1 MKEKK
6 KDYSTLANVF
16 LVLAILIGISGMWE
30 FALIFIFLSFVI
42 NGKNVSYLSKKI
54 ELKES
59 RVRLLFSTGGLI
71 LFGYFAFSPSSI
83 LEQAGAGFIGFV
95 VALIF
100 FIINLIKY
108 LRERKK

>member
-16 LVLAILIGISGMWE
+16 LVLAIIIGISGMWG
-30 FALIFIFLSFVI
+30 FALIFIFLSLVI
-42 NGKNVSYLSKKI
+42 NGKNISYLSKKI
-54 ELKES
+54 ELGES
-59 RVRLLFSTGGLI
+59 GIRLLFSILGLI
-71 LFGYFAFSPSSI
+71 FFGYFAFSPSSI
-83 LEQAGAGFIGFV
+83 PEQASAGFISFV

-108 LRERKK
+108 LKEKKK